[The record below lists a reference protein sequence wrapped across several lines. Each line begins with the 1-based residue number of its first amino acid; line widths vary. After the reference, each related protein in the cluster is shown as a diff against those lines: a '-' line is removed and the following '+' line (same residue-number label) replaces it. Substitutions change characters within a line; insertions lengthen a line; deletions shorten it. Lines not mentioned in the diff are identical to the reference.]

1 MHYLGP
7 SHAEDWMAGVKWP
20 QNTPSPDRLY
30 HTAIQFGPVHRVHIR
45 RNMGEIP
52 WTNVVEFYTAEDA
65 AKLDRIDNPVAL
77 GWRM

>member
-1 MHYLGP
+1 
-7 SHAEDWMAGVKWP
+7 
-20 QNTPSPDRLY
+20 
-30 HTAIQFGPVHRVHIR
+30 
-45 RNMGEIP
+45 MGEIP